1 MCLIAIAFGV
11 HPDIGL
17 AVAAN
22 RDEYHQRPT
31 LAADFWRDYPH
42 VLAGRDL
49 EAGGTWMG
57 VTRCGRLAAL
67 ANYAATGAAPP
78 REGFKSRGHLVA
90 DFLKQGGSAIDYA
103 SRLRGEDYAGFNL
116 ILFDGQSLV
125 YFTNSHNAPLTLDL
139 GVHGV
144 SNASLD
150 ADWPKM
156 RASSA
161 LLRGALDAGKDKEHI
176 ILGMRDSKPP
186 PDCEVPYGDA
196 PFELRRRTSSCFVV
210 GDDYGTRSTTVVFI
224 GRKRLEFE
232 EQSYDRMGRRTE
244 RLSFAFEL

>member
-1 MCLIAIAFGV
+1 MCLIAIAYGI

-31 LAADFWRDYPH
+31 LAADFWPDYPQ

-57 VTRCGRLAAL
+57 VTRSGRFAAL
-67 ANYAATGAAPP
+67 ANYAAIGQVGH
-78 REGFKSRGHLVA
+78 RSRGHLVG
-90 DFLKQGGSAIDYA
+90 DFLKQDDGALDYA

-116 ILFDGQSLV
+116 VLFDGESLV
-125 YFTNSHNAPLTLDL
+125 YFTNNQDGPRELDV

-161 LLRGALDAGKDKEHI
+161 LLRGALDAGSDKEKI
-176 ILGMRDSKPP
+176 IAGMQDSRPP
-186 PDCEVPYGDA
+186 PDSEVPPGDA
-196 PFELRRRTSSCFVV
+196 PLELRRRTSSCFVV
-210 GDDYGTRSTTVVFI
+210 GEDYGTRSTTVVLI
-224 GRKRLEFE
+224 EPKLLEFE
-232 EQSYDRMGRRTE
+232 EQSYDQTGQPTGRRT
-244 RLSFAFEL
+244 FAFEL